1 MTTSPPFRSTARL
14 GFRYKSMESTA
25 RRDWT
30 RKNTTMVTLKLN
42 NNTDS
47 DLLAA
52 LNGKSKQTEIKRL
65 LRLAIEAERKS
76 VP

>member
-1 MTTSPPFRSTARL
+1 MTISPPFRSTARP
-14 GFRYKSMESTA
+14 GSRCEPMESTA

-30 RKNTTMVTLKLN
+30 RKNTTMITLKLN

>member
-1 MTTSPPFRSTARL
+1 
-14 GFRYKSMESTA
+14 MESTA

-30 RKNTTMVTLKLN
+30 RKNTTMITLKLN

-65 LRLAIEAERKS
+65 LRMAIEAERKS
-76 VP
+76 VH

>member
-1 MTTSPPFRSTARL
+1 MTISPPFRSTEQPGYRCEP
-14 GFRYKSMESTA
+14 MESTA

-30 RKNTTMVTLKLN
+30 RKNTTMITLKLN

-65 LRLAIEAERKS
+65 LRMAIEAERKS

>member
-1 MTTSPPFRSTARL
+1 MI
-14 GFRYKSMESTA
+14 
-25 RRDWT
+25 
-30 RKNTTMVTLKLN
+30 TLKLN

-65 LRLAIEAERKS
+65 LRMAIEAESKS